1 MASLNVYTKEKID
14 ELLSA
19 KLTAASDT
27 ITNLEN
33 KIATKQDKLT
43 FDGTYNSSTNKTATV
58 SSITS
63 RINALDVTD
72 TAVSGQWVTAV
83 SETDGKINVTRSA
96 ITKATLGLGSV
107 VNAGQDTTVTSGS
120 SNYITS
126 GAVKSYVDS
135 AVGAVSQFKYEV
147 VSTLPTASSSTMG
160 KIYLVKDKHSDT
172 DVYDEYIT
180 LNTDSEY
187 SWEKL
192 GNTDIDLSGYQTKLT
207 TTQLNAVNSGIT
219 ASKVSIYDGYA
230 STIASK
236 QGQLSTTQLEAVNSG
251 ITSSDVE
258 TIQNAVAVSYDETN
272 GLITLTFG
280 E

>member
-180 LNTDSEY
+180 LNTDSKY

>member
-1 MASLNVYTKEKID
+1 MASFNVYTKEKVD

-19 KLTAASDT
+19 KLTAGSDT

-72 TAVSGQWVTAV
+72 TAISGQWVTAV

-160 KIYLVKDKHSDT
+160 IIYLVKDKHSDT

-180 LNTDSEY
+180 LNTDSKY

-207 TTQLNAVNSGIT
+207 TAQLNAVNSGIT
-219 ASKVSIYDGYA
+219 ASKVSTYDAYA

-236 QGQLSTTQLEAVNSG
+236 QNQLSTTQLEAVNSG

>member
-1 MASLNVYTKEKID
+1 MASLNVYTKEKVD

-19 KLTAASDT
+19 KLTAGSDT

-180 LNTDSEY
+180 LNTDSKY

>member
-1 MASLNVYTKEKID
+1 MASLNVYTKEKVD

-19 KLTAASDT
+19 KLTAGSDT

-147 VSTLPTASSSTMG
+147 VSTLPAASSSTMG

-180 LNTDSEY
+180 LNTDSKY

>member
-1 MASLNVYTKEKID
+1 MASFNVYTKEKVD

-19 KLTAASDT
+19 KLTAGSDT

-72 TAVSGQWVTAV
+72 TAISGQWVTAV

-160 KIYLVKDKHSDT
+160 IIYLVKDKHSDT

-180 LNTDSEY
+180 LNTDSKY

-207 TTQLNAVNSGIT
+207 TAQLNAVNSGIT
-219 ASKVSIYDGYA
+219 ASKVSTYDAYA

-236 QGQLSTTQLEAVNSG
+236 QNQLSTTQLEAVNSG

-272 GLITLTFG
+272 GLIALTFG